1 MDTMDS
7 TNTPEIRESS
17 EEGSDKLPATT
28 KAQNDSF
35 SSSISRRRL
44 LQGAA
49 AGVAGSSIAGA
60 AAFSFL
66 NEHAVAAHASSASGD
81 SMLKEYFSILATG
94 EALFV
99 TLYSN
104 AISHYQEL
112 NLHGNALNALEAIR
126 AEEQIHFNF
135 AVANGGVP
143 ATTDFSMPHGAKTFE
158 NRALFLET
166 QQLGEDLTNGALV
179 AWIKDM
185 AKMGFPR
192 LAQIGGQ
199 LMQVEGGHRVVGRF
213 IMDAEPW
220 DNWAFGPVVLQSF
233 LQVPAAVKAA
243 GFLSPKPGNDFKY
256 HPVHAGF
263 PGVIYTTP

>member
-1 MDTMDS
+1 MDIMDS
-7 TNTPEIRESS
+7 MNTSEIRKTL
-17 EEGSDKLPATT
+17 EEASGEVATT
-28 KAQNDSF
+28 TATQKNLV

-49 AGVAGSSIAGA
+49 AGVAGTTLAGA
-60 AAFSFL
+60 ATFSLL
-66 NEHAVAAHASSASGD
+66 NAGAVHAASASSD
-81 SMLKEYFSILATG
+81 SILKEYFSILATG

-104 AISHYQEL
+104 AIAHYQQL

-126 AEEQIHFNF
+126 AEEQIHYNF

-143 ATTDFSMPHGAKTFE
+143 ATTHFSMPHGAETFE
-158 NRALFLET
+158 DQKLFLET

-185 AKMGFPR
+185 AKMGYPR

-213 IMDAEPW
+213 ILNAEPW
-220 DNWAFGPVVLQSF
+220 DNWAFGPVVLSSF

-243 GFLSPKPGNDFKY
+243 GFLSPVKGNDFAY
-256 HPVHAGF
+256 HAVEPSF